1 MTYLLSTHNDI
12 MLFQRPQ
19 VQDLVPMAGGSELL
33 KPPLRST
40 SFPFC
45 TLWAPVLT
53 LAHTQMHTH
62 AHTHTELKNL
72 DGSSGSC
79 L

>member
-12 MLFQRPQ
+12 MLFQWPQ

-33 KPPLRST
+33 KPHLRST

-53 LAHTQMHTH
+53 HTQMHTH
-62 AHTHTELKNL
+62 AHTHTELKIL
-72 DGSSGSC
+72 DGGNGSC